1 MRIRLFKK
9 TTVKRLL
16 LYLFPYRWRLLGGIL
31 AGSLESS
38 LQVAVLWLLG
48 QTLDATVKSQ
58 LHRLS
63 LLLAAVLVMVF
74 IKVVFTFLGN
84 YLTYSAGAKAS
95 MDLRNDLFAH
105 LQRLSLSFYE
115 RQRTGHLLSRLTQ
128 DAAVIQSGLTNQIAQ
143 GISAPVMILTGV
155 AVIFWTNWQLT
166 LVTLVILPA
175 IARMI
180 AVAGRQIRKTSQDL
194 QNKQADL
201 ATLLEENITGA
212 RVVKSFAMEDYEIER
227 FKKESSATYRALR
240 RTIRTSALLLGG
252 VELTSTLGLVLTLGV
267 GFFQIA
273 AGRLEPGELTA
284 FIFIANNIAGSW
296 KQLGRV
302 NSALQ
307 QTLNAAERVF
317 QLLDEEPEVQDQPNA
332 HPVEAIRGEVEF
344 RNVTFWYRDGETVLK
359 NISFRVEPGECV
371 AIVGPSG
378 AGKTTLVNLIPRFY
392 DPIEG
397 TILID
402 GQDIRTLKVRD
413 LRRHIG
419 LVPQDTL
426 LFGGSFRE
434 NIAYGKPEAS
444 FEEIRTAAEAANA
457 DSFIRQFPEGYDT
470 LVGDRGLCL
479 SGGQRQ
485 RIAIARALLKN
496 PAILILDEATSA
508 LDAESERL
516 VQEALERLLEGRT
529 TFIIAHR
536 LSTVRRADRIFVL
549 DQGRIV
555 ESGTHDQLMAQGGL
569 YARLYQ
575 TQLERVDDVIL
586 H

>member
-1 MRIRLFKK
+1 MQIRLFKK
-9 TTVKRLL
+9 TMVKRLL
-16 LYLFPYRWRLLGGIL
+16 LYLLPYRWRLLGGIL

-38 LQVAVLWLLG
+38 LQVTVLWLLG
-48 QTLDATVKSQ
+48 QTLDAIVKSQ

-128 DAAVIQSGLTNQIAQ
+128 DVAVIQSGLTSQIAQ
-143 GISAPVMILTGV
+143 GVSAPVMILTGV

-166 LVTLVILPA
+166 LATLVILPA

-180 AVAGRQIRKTSQDL
+180 AVAGRQIRKASQEL

-227 FKKESSATYRALR
+227 FKKESNATYRALR
-240 RTIRTSALLLGG
+240 RTIRTSALLLGE

-302 NSALQ
+302 NTALQ
-307 QTLNAAERVF
+307 QTLNAASRVF

-332 HPVEAIRGEVEF
+332 RPIEALRGEVEF
-344 RNVTFWYRDGETVLK
+344 RNVTFWYQDGEIVLK

-378 AGKTTLVNLIPRFY
+378 AGKSTLVNLIPRFY
-392 DPIEG
+392 DPVEG
-397 TILID
+397 TVLID
-402 GQDIRTLKVRD
+402 GQDIRTFKVRD

-444 FEEIRTAAEAANA
+444 FEEIQAAAKAANA
-457 DSFIRQFPEGYDT
+457 DNFIRQFPEGYDT
-470 LVGDRGLCL
+470 PVGDRGLRL

-555 ESGTHDQLMAQGGL
+555 EAGTHDQLMAQGGL

-575 TQLERVDDVIL
+575 TQLESVDDAIL

>member
-128 DAAVIQSGLTNQIAQ
+128 DVAVIQSGLTNQIAQ

-332 HPVEAIRGEVEF
+332 RPVEAIRGEVEF

-444 FEEIRTAAEAANA
+444 FEEIRAAAEAANA
-457 DSFIRQFPEGYDT
+457 DSFIRQFPKGYDT